1 MERLKDKVIIITGA
15 AQGMGKVHAEKIL
28 AEGAKV
34 VITDINEEL
43 GQTVAKALGD
53 QALFIKQDV
62 SSEADW
68 KNVVETTMS
77 KFGRIDVLVNNAGI
91 TYNKKMSDVSLDDY
105 MKIVNINQVSVFLG
119 MKYVSEIMKAQ
130 KNGSIINISSMNG
143 LVGGAIGYTDTK
155 FAVRGMTKAAA
166 HELSPF
172 NIKVNSVHPG
182 VIHTPML
189 EQPGVKEAVEK
200 FKETIPMRRVAQ
212 AEEVSNLIIFLASD
226 EASYSTGSEFVIDGG
241 ITGTV

>member
-43 GQTVAKALGD
+43 GQTVAKELGD
-53 QALFIKQDV
+53 QVLFIKQDV

-119 MKYVSEIMKAQ
+119 MKYVSEIMKEQ